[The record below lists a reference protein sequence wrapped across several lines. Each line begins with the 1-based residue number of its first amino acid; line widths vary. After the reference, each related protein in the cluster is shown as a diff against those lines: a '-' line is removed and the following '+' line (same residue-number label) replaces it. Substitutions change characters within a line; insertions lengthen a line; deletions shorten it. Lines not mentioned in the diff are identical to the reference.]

1 LFSRRR
7 PVLSLPKGTVTQKIF
22 SPTFYVGLFRLYM
35 DTKTEEKIKPIDAL
49 VQVVDNLKKQGKKVV
64 QCHGVFDLVHPGHI
78 QHLNSA
84 KKHGD
89 VLIVTITN
97 DKNVKKGPDRP
108 IFNEQ
113 LRAETLASLSV
124 TDYVSII
131 DAPTPAEYIKKIKP
145 DIYTKGPDYKD
156 KENNIGVNIPEEEEA
171 VKSVG
176 GKFVLTDGIIFSSS
190 KLINNY
196 LDVYPPE
203 TLRYLENISKKY
215 PIDFITDRLCSLNK
229 LKALVIG
236 DAIIDQYHY
245 CVPMGRSSKE
255 PLVAN
260 RYLLEESFAGGS
272 LATANNVASLC
283 GQVDLLTILG
293 EKDSFQNFI
302 ENKLNPNVN
311 PTFFYRP
318 DTGTITK
325 RRFITQGTNRKLFEI
340 CYLEDSFI
348 PEPIESKI
356 LLHLENSIRNHDLV
370 VVSDFGHGLLT
381 PGIIDLICSKAK
393 YLAINVQTN
402 SANIGFNLVTKYPR
416 ANCVCIDEMELRFA
430 THDRFGDLRTH
441 AKKIYQQLGCEN
453 IIVTRGPNG
462 SLTYSQSD
470 GFHQTPAF
478 SYHVIDTIGAGDAF
492 FAFVSPCFATRFPQ
506 DLVSLIGNAVGSLA
520 VQIICNR
527 EAVKFVDL
535 IKFITRLLK

>member
-1 LFSRRR
+1 
-7 PVLSLPKGTVTQKIF
+7 
-22 SPTFYVGLFRLYM
+22 M
-35 DTKTEEKIKPIDAL
+35 DTRTAEKIKPIDAL
-49 VQVVDNLKKQGKKVV
+49 VQVVDNLKKQGKRVV

-78 QHLNSA
+78 RHLNSA
-84 KKHGD
+84 KKEGD
-89 VLIVTITN
+89 VLVITVTN
-97 DKNVKKGPDRP
+97 DKNVKRGPGRP

-124 TDYVSII
+124 TDYVCIV
-131 DAPTPAEYIKKIKP
+131 DAPAATEYIKRIKP
-145 DIYTKGPDYKD
+145 DVYAKGPDYKD
-156 KENNIGVNIPEEEEA
+156 RKSDITGKIYEEENA

-176 GKFVLTDGIIFSSS
+176 GKIAFTDDVTFSSS
-190 KLINNY
+190 KLINSY
-196 LDVYPPE
+196 IDVYPPE
-203 TLRYLENISKKY
+203 TVRYLENIAKKY
-215 PIDFITDRLCSLNK
+215 PIDVITDKLCSLNK

-260 RYLLEESFAGGS
+260 RYLSEESFAGGS

-302 ENKLNPNVN
+302 ENKLSPNVN

-318 DTGTITK
+318 DTGTIIK

-356 LLHLENSIRNHDLV
+356 LLHLESSIRKHDMV
-370 VVSDFGHGLLT
+370 VVSDFGHGVLT

-402 SANIGFNLVTKYPR
+402 SANYGFNLVTKYPH

-430 THDRFGDLRTH
+430 THDRFGDLCTH

-453 IIVTRGPNG
+453 IIVTRGPEG

-470 GFHQTPAF
+470 GFHETPAF

-492 FAFVSPCFATRFPQ
+492 FAFISPCFAARFPQ
-506 DLVSLIGNAVGSLA
+506 DIVSLIGNAVGSLA

-527 EAVKFVDL
+527 EPVKFVDL